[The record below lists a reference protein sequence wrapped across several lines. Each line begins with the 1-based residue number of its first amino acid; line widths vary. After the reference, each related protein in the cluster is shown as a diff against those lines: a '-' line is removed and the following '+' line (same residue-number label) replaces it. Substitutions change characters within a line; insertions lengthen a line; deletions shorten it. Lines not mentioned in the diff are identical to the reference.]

1 MQENG
6 LSNLKFYMTPSKI
19 IRSKRKTLSLS
30 INEDAELVVR
40 APKRLSIEK
49 IQDFIDK
56 KENWIQSKKR
66 LIEDQLKDASSN
78 QNKLL
83 YLGSLF
89 PISIKENESESLVF
103 NGEEFITNSL
113 DPKTISLSV
122 RKWYKNKFRE
132 IALPRVV
139 YFSDQHNL
147 TVNQVRI
154 KNQKTMWGSCSSKNN
169 INLNYLLIMAPM
181 DVIDYVIVH
190 ELVHTIHRNHS
201 VNFWNSVESIM
212 PDFMKHR
219 QWLKVNG
226 YKLRRV

>member
-1 MQENG
+1 
-6 LSNLKFYMTPSKI
+6 MTPSKI
-19 IRSKRKTLSLS
+19 IRSKRKTLSLT

-40 APKRLSIEK
+40 APKRLSLEK
-49 IQDFIDK
+49 IQDFINE

-66 LIEDQLKDASSN
+66 LVEDQLKDVTKN
-78 QNKLL
+78 QNNLL

-89 PISIKENESESLVF
+89 PINTKESASKELVF
-103 NGEEFITNSL
+103 NGQEFITNSV
-113 DPKTISLSV
+113 DPKALSLSIK
-122 RKWYKNKFRE
+122 KWCRNKFRE
-132 IALPRVV
+132 IALPRVE
-139 YFSDQHNL
+139 YFSDKHNL
-147 TVNQVRI
+147 KVNQVRI

-181 DVIDYVIVH
+181 SVIDYVIVH

-212 PDFMKHR
+212 PDFKEHR

-226 YKLRRV
+226 YKLRGI